1 MLIGIKEVFGVEYE
15 IDTNHG
21 GVWLFGKL
29 CYWIA
34 GERIGDYDLGTSL
47 RDALFQMK
55 TLIGDAGRRF
65 VDEETFNS
73 SPSDL
78 FHAIDNS
85 IYGEGDMRSGL
96 DIDESARFNISMPID
111 VFDEWKI
118 YMLENKDKALILY
131 KSSGQ
136 KVVSSLLLNQGEFD
150 EAIRRIHDELNK
162 RYDAELG

>member
-1 MLIGIKEVFGVEYE
+1 
-15 IDTNHG
+15 
-21 GVWLFGKL
+21 
-29 CYWIA
+29 
-34 GERIGDYDLGTSL
+34 
-47 RDALFQMK
+47 
-55 TLIGDAGRRF
+55 
-65 VDEETFNS
+65 
-73 SPSDL
+73 
-78 FHAIDNS
+78 
-85 IYGEGDMRSGL
+85 MRSGL